1 MARPVAADAEATKAR
16 ILDAACSL
24 VADRGIEGTSI
35 RDIAKESRV
44 SLATVLHY
52 YGSKDG
58 LYEACIEA
66 MYRELDA
73 LKATLVATLA
83 PGSGNAP
90 IEQLIEQAVRAS
102 NRFAKQH
109 RAAHRLVLRANIDEG
124 GMRADRREKY
134 LGQVTDDVAGVLA
147 MLLGID
153 RARARIVHSS
163 VAHLIVRYSLQ
174 PGPELKLITGKRTEK
189 EAEAAIEDHIVEL
202 ARALLLDGSA
212 RGDRRGAAE

>member
-16 ILDAACSL
+16 ILDAACAL
-24 VADRGIEGTSI
+24 VADHGIEGTSI
-35 RDIAKESRV
+35 RDIAKESKV

-58 LYEACIEA
+58 LYDACIDA

-73 LKATLVATLA
+73 LKATLITTLSPGA
-83 PGSGNAP
+83 PV
-90 IEQLIEQAVRAS
+90 EQVIEQAIRAS
-102 NRFAKQH
+102 NKFAKQH

-134 LGQVTDDVAGVLA
+134 LGQMTDDVAGVLA
-147 MLLGID
+147 MLLGVD
-153 RARARIVHSS
+153 RARARLVHTT

-174 PGPELKLITGKRTEK
+174 PGPELKLITGKRTERD
-189 EAEAAIEDHIVEL
+189 AEAMIEDHLVEI
-202 ARALLLDGSA
+202 AKAMLLDPAAKG
-212 RGDRRGAAE
+212 GMRGAAE

>member
-16 ILDAACSL
+16 ILDAACAL
-24 VADRGIEGTSI
+24 VADHGIEGTSI
-35 RDIAKESRV
+35 RDIAKESKV

-66 MYRELDA
+66 MYKELDQ
-73 LKATLVATLA
+73 LKATLITTLV
-83 PGSGNAP
+83 PGAP
-90 IEQLIEQAVRAS
+90 IEQTIELAIRAS
-102 NRFAKQH
+102 NKFAKQH

-124 GMRADRREKY
+124 GMRPDRREKY
-134 LGQVTDDVAGVLA
+134 LGQMTDDVAGVLA
-147 MLLGID
+147 MLLGVD

-174 PGPELKLITGKRTEK
+174 PGPELKLITGKKSERD
-189 EAEAAIEDHIVEL
+189 AEAAIEDHVVEL
-202 ARALLLDGSA
+202 AKALLLNGA
-212 RGDRRGAAE
+212 HGAARGAAE

>member
-16 ILDAACSL
+16 ILDAACAL
-24 VADRGIEGTSI
+24 VADHGIEGTSI
-35 RDIAKESRV
+35 RDIAKESKV

-66 MYRELDA
+66 MYKELDQ
-73 LKATLVATLA
+73 LKSTLITTLV
-83 PGSGNAP
+83 PGSQSGQS
-90 IEQLIEQAVRAS
+90 IEQTIEQAIRAS
-102 NRFAKQH
+102 NKFAKQH

-124 GMRADRREKY
+124 GMRPDRREKY
-134 LGQVTDDVAGVLA
+134 LGQMTDDVAGVLA
-147 MLLGID
+147 MLLGVD

-174 PGPELKLITGKRTEK
+174 PGPELKLITGKKSERD
-189 EAEAAIEDHIVEL
+189 AEAAIEDHIVEL
-202 ARALLLDGSA
+202 AKALLLDGA
-212 RGDRRGAAE
+212 HGAARGAAE